1 MSKNIIVSFIVPIF
15 NTPAELLER
24 SIDSIVANLQEGY
37 EILLINDG
45 STNPDTNKK
54 CEELCRLQNIFY
66 FEQQNKGVSVARN
79 KGIEQSCG
87 KYIIFIDPDDYV
99 TEEMGD
105 ILNKLN
111 ACSFDVIAFDYIR
124 ETNTKQRT
132 RIGINVDLEF
142 LDKQELINNALFCGT
157 LYPDYYAG
165 AIWAKAFK
173 SSFIRNNNLKFDPV
187 LRKAQDRIFML
198 YVYNL
203 ADSIYYNRSTS
214 YVYYQNF
221 ESICNKYNKN
231 ASVRS
236 HAFVNAVSTFLD
248 KTNIKLDA
256 KRLLASVNYISF
268 FEVLYLD
275 LFNFENLDDLKTN
288 LGKAEDEY
296 QYFNIEDATRVL
308 RLGDF
313 KSMSEK
319 IKFILI
325 KIRAF
330 RILNYLISVR
340 QKKARYI

>member
-1 MSKNIIVSFIVPIF
+1 MSKNIIVSFIVPVF

-24 SIDSIVANLQEGY
+24 SIDSIVTNLHEGY

-66 FEQQNKGVSVARN
+66 FEQQNQGVSVARN
-79 KGIEQSCG
+79 KGIEQSHG

-132 RIGINVDLEF
+132 RIGINVDLEY
-142 LDKQELINNALFCGT
+142 LDKQELINNVLFCGT

-198 YVYNL
+198 YAYSLSN
-203 ADSIYYNRSTS
+203 SIYYMHITS
-214 YVYYQNF
+214 YVYYQNL

-236 HAFVNAVSTFLD
+236 HAFVNAVSIFLN
-248 KTNIKLDA
+248 KTDIKLDA

-275 LFNFENLDDLKTN
+275 LFNFENLDDPKIN
-288 LGKAEDEY
+288 LRKAKNEY
-296 QYFNIEDATRVL
+296 QNFNIEDTTKVL
-308 RLGDF
+308 RLEDF
-313 KSMSEK
+313 KSVSEK
-319 IKFILI
+319 IKFMLI
-325 KIRAF
+325 KLRAY
-330 RILNYLISVR
+330 RTLNYLIIIR